1 MPHYSSK
8 EWIPVCILGLF
19 TLIINGF
26 ILMKEIQKRKAGN
39 ATFSSKFLSLW
50 SFLCIL
56 FGVLQGLEIFTFYFD
71 GFCYFMWYLHYV
83 FAMNQPV
90 MMGFYQ
96 LSRLSYCFSKKE
108 MYSNTMFI
116 AMYAI
121 GAVLILDGIV
131 FCLFEGK
138 IPTHCGIDQ
147 TYSHYV
153 EYLDFESKTMYLFLA
168 YLFSLIYLF
177 WDITTLLLYI
187 FGIRSFKKMN
197 INSKNIDIYKRILS
211 TLHKILIITLFYEI
225 MVFIIGNMSY
235 LIKFNNIVTDGS
247 IWAFTPASLS
257 SILYSYSAFIMLEH
271 NNYEYIK
278 FLTIISFFKLDY
290 LCCCYKYVVSDELNA
305 SEATSEL
312 EITVTED
319 NNNNSTK
326 IKTIT
331 INVNNVTITYAS
343 AQETIPRD
351 SIEVDSERTTTSDL
365 ERYHE
370 INK

>member
-39 ATFSSKFLSLW
+39 VTFASKFLSFW

-56 FGVLQGLEIFTFYFD
+56 LGVLNGLVTFTRYFD
-71 GFCYFMWYLHYV
+71 EFCYFMWY
-83 FAMNQPV
+83 FQEIFFSNQAV
-90 MMGFYQ
+90 IMGFYQ
-96 LSRLSYCFSKKE
+96 LSRLSYCFSKNK
-108 MYSNTMFI
+108 MYPNNIFI
-116 AMYAI
+116 IMYII
-121 GAVLILDGIV
+121 GVIIILGSLVNPLLNGD
-131 FCLFEGK
+131 

-147 TYSHYV
+147 SYNYYV
-153 EYLDFESKTMYLFLA
+153 KYLDFESQTVHNILGALLMFVYLL
-168 YLFSLIYLF
+168 
-177 WDITTLLLYI
+177 WDITTLLLYTFKI
-187 FGIRSFKKMN
+187 HSFKKLK
-197 INSKNIDIYKRILS
+197 INSKNIDMYKRILS
-211 TLHKILIITLFYEI
+211 TLHKILIITVFYEI
-225 MVFIIGNMSY
+225 MLFIIFSIFILFM
-235 LIKFNNIVTDGS
+235 IVYETLYHFIGFVEITGS
-247 IWAFTPASLS
+247 LA
-257 SILYSYSAFIMLEH
+257 SILCSYCAFIMLEH

-331 INVNNVTITYAS
+331 INPNNGTITS